1 MSADFHYMSVTLS
14 FILIRAL
21 VIINFIFIKVPA
33 GVSFHFSIVVIII
46 FLLWKTTAAAGLVLQ
61 YTSTLQLLMLL
72 YSVIP

>member
-21 VIINFIFIKVPA
+21 VIIDFIFIKVPA
-33 GVSFHFSIVVIII
+33 GVSFHFSIVIII
-46 FLLWKTTAAAGLVLQ
+46 LLLWKTMVAAGLVSQ